1 MCDRTQSCANMCD
14 SCSSSNVFGWGSC
27 DCGDGCSGG
36 CGGTCQGT
44 CVGNCGDGCYT
55 SCGAGCNTGCG
66 DSASINLYNLA
77 MQELNK
83 KILAS
88 DVNNIKNLIDF
99 EVKRRSKT
107 PSSVTIATPNRSKST
122 DINVLNTNLE
132 NNIGINISS
141 TFSSRTKATRSSIE
155 ELQDAVEIAYNTTIT
170 GSK

>member
-36 CGGTCQGT
+36 CGGTCQGS
-44 CVGNCGDGCYT
+44 CSGGCGDGCYT
-55 SCGAGCNTGCG
+55 SCGTGCNTGCG
-66 DSASINLYNLA
+66 DSASINLYTLA
-77 MQELNK
+77 MQDLNK

-107 PSSVTIATPNRSKST
+107 PSSVAIEKSETIKSA
-122 DINVLNTNLE
+122 DITVLKTNLK
-132 NNIGINISS
+132 NKIGKDVSA
-141 TFSSRTKATRSSIE
+141 TFTSGTKATRASIE
-155 ELQDAVEIAYNTTIT
+155 NLQNTVEKAYETKIT